1 MDPAVAALDI
11 AKAGAILANMIES
24 YLAGGAPPSNPE
36 GADHDGLQ
44 DSRSTSVA
52 PSLHLHSSVD
62 NGAGPLQPGEHRAPV
77 QSGKQGTVPRLELGA
92 NPDPRPGSRPVR
104 CANDREDF
112 KTLVSDVA
120 MGQVGA
126 IFSLE
131 ASRLARSNQDWHRL
145 LELCAITGTLVID
158 EDGCYNPAEFND
170 GLVLGM
176 KGTFAQAE
184 LHIIR
189 ARLHGGKLNKAQKGE
204 LHFAL
209 PVGFVFDDDKIAL
222 DPDQEV
228 QGAVRTVF
236 ELFERE
242 SSAYAVVRRFQELG
256 LRFPRR
262 SYGGAWDGK
271 LLWGRLTHSRV
282 LGILANPS
290 YAGTYVFGRYQTCKQ
305 IGPTG
310 EIRTQS
316 RLVPQDE
323 WRVVIPG
330 HHPGYIT
337 WDQFLANRQR
347 LAGNRTN
354 CEVLAGP
361 AREGLCL
368 LQGLLLC
375 GICGRRLGV
384 RYTGNGGLYPIYQCN
399 WRHREALSRQA
410 CMNVASK
417 PLDDAIAERLVTAV
431 TPLTIELALEALT
444 SLEERD
450 KAIAAQWRRRIE
462 RARYDVDLAERRYEA
477 VDPANRLIAS
487 TLEKR
492 WNDAMQRLL
501 ELEAEL
507 ANFERQTLRT
517 ITAEQK
523 RQILQLGRDF
533 PRLWTAPTTAA
544 RDRKRMLRL
553 LIRDIT
559 VVKGPEQKRLRLH
572 IRWQGGTTETVEL
585 HLAPNRA
592 EAVRY
597 HDAFVARI
605 RGLAVTHDD
614 DEIIALLKR
623 DGLTSSTGKP
633 FTISMIRWIRHK
645 HRIPGPSLP
654 AGTFSVNQVRNRY
667 GVSMWVVYYW
677 IDRGL
682 IIAQRRKPGL
692 PYAITLTD
700 ATDQRLRDLV
710 ANSARLASP
719 SPNPN

>member
-1 MDPAVAALDI
+1 MMISKIADRHLSRQACIYIRQSTMGQVRFNQESTERQYNLVSKAQALGWSPQQI
-11 AKAGAILANMIES
+11 RILDRD
-24 YLAGGAPPSNPE
+24 LG
-36 GADHDGLQ
+36 
-44 DSRSTSVA
+44 
-52 PSLHLHSSVD
+52 
-62 NGAGPLQPGEHRAPV
+62 
-77 QSGKQGTVPRLELGA
+77 QSGAQTT
-92 NPDPRPGSRPVR
+92 N
-104 CANDREDF
+104 REDF

-145 LELCAITGTLVID
+145 LELCAITSTLVID
-158 EDGCYNPAEFND
+158 EDGCYDPAEFND

-189 ARLHGGKLNKAQKGE
+189 ARLHGGKLNKAHKGE
-204 LHFAL
+204 LHFPL
-209 PVGFVFDDDKIAL
+209 PVGLVFDDDKIAL

-242 SSAYAVVRRFQELG
+242 SSAYAVVQRFQGLG

-290 YAGTYVFGRYQTCKQ
+290 YAGTYVFGRHQARKQ

-310 EIRTQS
+310 EIHTQS
-316 RLVPQDE
+316 RRMPQGE
-323 WRVVIPG
+323 WRVVIPD

-337 WDQFLANRQR
+337 WDQFLANRHR
-347 LAGNRTN
+347 LAANRTN

-368 LQGLLLC
+368 LQGVLIC
-375 GICGRRLGV
+375 GICGRRLSV

-399 WRHREALSRQA
+399 WKHREALSRQA
-410 CMNVASK
+410 CMNVAAK
-417 PLDDAIAERLVTAV
+417 PLDAAVADRLVTAV

-462 RARYDVDLAERRYEA
+462 RARYDADLAERRYEA
-477 VDPANRLIAS
+477 VDPGNRLIAG
-487 TLEKR
+487 TLEQR

-517 ITAEQK
+517 ITADQK
-523 RQILQLGRDF
+523 RQILQLASDF
-533 PRLWTAPTTAA
+533 PRLWTAQTTAA

-553 LIRDIT
+553 LVRDIT
-559 VVKGPEQKRLRLH
+559 VTKGQEPKLLRLH
-572 IRWQGGTTETVEL
+572 IRWQGGAIETVEL
-585 HLAPNRA
+585 RLSPNRA

-597 HDAFVARI
+597 PDAFVAHI
-605 RGLAVTHDD
+605 RALAATHDD
-614 DEIIALLKR
+614 DEIVALLNR
-623 DGLTSSTGKP
+623 DGLKSSTGRR
-633 FTISMIRWIRHK
+633 FTVGMIRWIRHK
-645 HRIPGPSLP
+645 HHIPSPPLP
-654 AGTFSVNQVRNRY
+654 TDTFNVKQVRERY

-682 IIAQRRKPGL
+682 ITAQKRKLGL
-692 PYAITLTD
+692 PHVITITD
-700 ATDQRLRDLV
+700 ATDHRLRDWV
-710 ANSARLASP
+710 ANSSRIAVP
-719 SPNPN
+719 SLNPN